1 MAGLLPH
8 GPPTQKP
15 EERKTSSGR
24 KRGPGWGEP
33 RSTGNP
39 TRGLPFRSGPE
50 GEPQGGPE
58 IRLLGNS
65 DSSGSGSCLCS
76 TQRSPEKQNF
86 YYTLLS
92 PRLLPAPRGPT
103 TARAGQRASFLS
115 PGSAQLCLRLWSVSR
130 PQQPAGR
137 SLIVQAWFQL
147 FAVGLHSRIRTET
160 GSAPLDPR
168 LLQCRWVN

>member
-1 MAGLLPH
+1 MAAFCHPKTVHTEGGRVGGGRLREQRRRMGSPNQEVHKTAGLLPH
-8 GPPTQKP
+8 DPPTQKR

-103 TARAGQRASFLS
+103 TARARGAAGQFPKPGECPGLPAS
-115 PGSAQLCLRLWSVSR
+115 V
-130 PQQPAGR
+130 
-137 SLIVQAWFQL
+137 
-147 FAVGLHSRIRTET
+147 VG
-160 GSAPLDPR
+160 
-168 LLQCRWVN
+168 